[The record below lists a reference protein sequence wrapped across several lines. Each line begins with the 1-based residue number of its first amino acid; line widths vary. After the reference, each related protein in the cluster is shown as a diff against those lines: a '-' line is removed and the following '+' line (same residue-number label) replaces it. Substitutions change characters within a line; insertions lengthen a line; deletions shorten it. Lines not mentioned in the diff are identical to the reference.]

1 MEVLAANGKAAI
13 EIKNI
18 TKRVG
23 STSYHSP
30 VSIVLVRNEDGDIL
44 SIHKHTQRMSP
55 WPGGGVAHLAA
66 SASLP
71 FVEELECRVIYRDW

>member
-13 EIKNI
+13 EIKSI

-30 VSIVLVRNEDGDIL
+30 VSVVLVRNEDGDIL
-44 SIHKHTQRMSP
+44 PIHKHTQQMSP
-55 WPGGGVAHLAA
+55 
-66 SASLP
+66 
-71 FVEELECRVIYRDW
+71 